1 MPGPWW
7 RSTTMVAAV
16 DDWHRSGG
24 GRAETLNY
32 SSHLGRSTSCRSR
45 LRSTSS
51 RRRTHDLAREHPLRA
66 VVGRVVDGGESREWR
81 AGMVNKWTR
90 DDLPSISD
98 LCQADDERG
107 NGERTVT
114 LAIALDA
121 VVDRLNKDYQW
132 STWVERE
139 RDMWRNSY
147 GIAAVRLEQA
157 RERAEAAERERDEW
171 RERA

>member
-51 RRRTHDLAREHPLRA
+51 RRKQHDLAREHPLRA

-81 AGMVNKWTR
+81 TPMVNKWTR
-90 DDLPSISD
+90 EDLPSISD
-98 LCQADDERG
+98 LRQADDERG

-121 VVDRLNKDYQW
+121 VVDRLNKDFPKSYDRGGLRG

-139 RDMWRNSY
+139 RDAVVARAEHRRA
-147 GIAAVRLEQA
+147 AAV
-157 RERAEAAERERDEW
+157 
-171 RERA
+171 